1 MVNKSKV
8 VATLMSLTL
17 FLSTGMPV
25 LATSQGN
32 QSTNKSV
39 SVLVYNGQSIKTL
52 ERSGIIYA
60 PLAKIVQDAGDQYQ
74 WDAINYTATVTKK
87 DKTVVQVSI
96 GKTVAKVNGKELPLS
111 VQKVKGVNVPAP
123 AKAFLLNED
132 LYVSCHFL
140 STVLKYPVQFKAEE
154 QKGQLLPQSSTPVKY
169 DLSYQPPAGWVV
181 PQIKSIATSD
191 KKRNL
196 EILDKALGFYNLG
209 GAGAIFNPYG
219 KGDGAD
225 PILVGS
231 DLQDSYDVSIRFK
244 YWEGGKT
251 FPEGNKIPYVTREL
265 FKFYLGQEDGLKL
278 FKIMDDGYNGKDVS
292 QYIGKMLTFG
302 NRQVTIME
310 VQDSVRVIIGKAGVK
325 YDSKWNVI
333 K

>member
-1 MVNKSKV
+1 
-8 VATLMSLTL
+8 MSLTL

-74 WDAINYTATVTKK
+74 WDAINYIATMTKK

-96 GKTVAKVNGKELPLS
+96 GKTVAKVNGKEVPFS
-111 VQKVKGVNVPAP
+111 VQKVQGVNVPAP

-132 LYVSCHFL
+132 LYVPYEFL
-140 STVLKYPVQFKAEE
+140 STVLKYPVQFKAEGD
-154 QKGQLLPQSSTPVKY
+154 KGQLPPKSSKTMY
-169 DLSYQPPAGWVV
+169 DLRYQPPAGWAV

-191 KKRNL
+191 KKKNL
-196 EILDKALGFYNLG
+196 EILDKELGFYNLG
-209 GAGAIFNPYG
+209 GTGAIFNPYG
-219 KGDGAD
+219 KGDGTD

-231 DLQDSYDVSIRFK
+231 DPQDSYDVSIRFK

-251 FPEGNKIPYVTREL
+251 FPEGNKIPYVGREV
-265 FKFYLGQEDGLKL
+265 FRFYLGQEDGSKL

-310 VQDSVRVIIGKAGVK
+310 VQDSVRIIIGKAGVK